1 MKIHKSLNNNHQT
14 TILELFK
21 KKLIQL
27 KKHIKIH
34 KILNNNHQTTIL
46 ELFKKKLIQL

>member
-1 MKIHKSLNNNHQT
+1 MKIHKSLNNNHQA

-27 KKHIKIH
+27 KKLIKIH
-34 KILNNNHQTTIL
+34 KNLINNHQATIL
-46 ELFKKKLIQL
+46 ELFKKKLIQS